1 MVENRPFLTFLSHL
15 VVIVGLLIIAFP
27 VWMTFVASTHD
38 QETMLRSPVPLWPG
52 TYLFENY
59 WTVLTEGY
67 RQSPRHRAA
76 LHHAHQQHDHG
87 AGRRDRE
94 DR

>member
-1 MVENRPFLTFLSHL
+1 MVENRPFVTFLSHL
-15 VVIVGLLIIAFP
+15 TVIVGLVIIAFP

-59 WTVLTEGY
+59 WTGADRGLP
-67 RQSPRHRAA
+67 QPARHACRSTS
-76 LHHAHQQHDHG
+76 
-87 AGRRDRE
+87 R
-94 DR
+94 